1 MSQSNQ
7 WTYLLNMFS
16 YLPKARN
23 GTFAGLRNGRTVLIP
38 WIVIV
43 VGLSRTYA
51 SCCSGVGHCIVGPDQ
66 AVAAAPLLL
75 PAIGRF
81 LSLLEARSLRCPAG
95 NEIGKQ
101 LASLRI

>member
-16 YLPKARN
+16 YLPKAGN

-38 WIVIV
+38 WIAIGA
-43 VGLSRTYA
+43 GLSHTYA

-66 AVAAAPLLL
+66 AVVAAPLYV
-75 PAIGRF
+75 
-81 LSLLEARSLRCPAG
+81 AG
-95 NEIGKQ
+95 NWSISRSVGDEE
-101 LASLRI
+101 LAMPCWK